1 MEAYMKRLK
10 NRHANSG
17 YTMATTPHPDYVKAG
32 KIAAR
37 VLEEVSHAAVPKTK
51 VIKLSIMAEKKIVE
65 YGGRPAFPCN
75 ICIDYIAAHRTS
87 PLNDN
92 TTIPYSG
99 LVKIDIGVHI
109 DGHIVDTALTKDMDG
124 TLEGFVV
131 ATDDA
136 LNEAMG
142 LMRPGIE
149 LSEVGKSIERVIK
162 AYGLRPVKNL
172 TGHNIQRFK
181 LHGGKTLPNTKTR
194 GRETIEEGE
203 YYAIEPY
210 ATSGFGQVLDTDFVY
225 IFTNSG
231 VDEPVEG
238 TTEKLRAYLRKKYG
252 PFPFTARWVKSSS
265 PEVSLLDEF
274 KRLLKSKSIIGHPMQ
289 VEKGKRPVSVS
300 EHTVFVSDKKPIPLT
315 ERKEG

>member
-1 MEAYMKRLK
+1 MKRLK
-10 NRHANSG
+10 NRHVQLILDYNMVTS
-17 YTMATTPHPDYVKAG
+17 PHPDYVKAG

-37 VLEEVSHAAVPKTK
+37 VLDEISKEAEPKTK
-51 VIKLSIMAEKKIVE
+51 VIRLCTVAEKKIVE

-75 ICIDYIAAHRTS
+75 ICIDHIAAHRTS
-87 PLNDN
+87 PRDDN
-92 TTIPYSG
+92 TVIPSFG

-124 TLEGFVV
+124 SLDGFIA

-136 LNEAMG
+136 LNETLD

-149 LSEVGKSIERVIK
+149 LSEVGKLIEKVIK
-162 AYGLRPVKNL
+162 AYGLRPIKNL

-181 LHGGKTLPNTKTR
+181 LHAGKTLPNTKTNSQ
-194 GRETIEEGE
+194 ETVEAGE

-210 ATSGFGQVLDTDFVY
+210 ATSGAGKVADTDFVY

-231 VDEPVEG
+231 KDEPMEG
-238 TTEKLRAYLRKKYG
+238 TTEKLRTYLRKTYG
-252 PFPFTARWVKSSS
+252 PLPFTTRWVKSSS

-274 KRLLKSKSIIGHPMQ
+274 RELLKSKAIIGHPML
-289 VEKGKRPVSVS
+289 VEKGNRPVSVS
-300 EHTVFVSDKKPIPLT
+300 EHTVFISDMKPIILT
-315 ERKEG
+315 ERNRG